1 MKNLYVAPA
10 TDYSVHRHRLSS
22 LALIILF
29 ALAALQLAAAGDE
42 EPCHDLSLPC
52 PTHSQARLL
61 LRQNK
66 VSTVYQDLLY
76 PTPLL
81 INSGQLPVTD
91 LFDSTNVRGR
101 VTPLGQF
108 PGFESAREYFYGLA
122 ATTRVENISFVSL
135 VASGAQVGVQV
146 NIFFCSQAQPCADGP
161 VGKED
166 GYGYTLTQT
175 GFFTFNGADRIIAFD
190 LSILNLGAAVDAAT
204 SAEQEVEIQQTCA
217 LLTVVPNPQDG
228 GPGTCGPT
236 FADPASYANTNPLST
251 YQFDPSAGAF
261 GNCVGFMHSIPFG
274 SWNRANSN
282 TFVCREL
289 HSLLTPYRPAVHC
302 PHTSPA
308 GGMTCVDFPYGS
320 FYDTSSSTPASSMH
334 H

>member
-1 MKNLYVAPA
+1 
-10 TDYSVHRHRLSS
+10 
-22 LALIILF
+22 
-29 ALAALQLAAAGDE
+29 
-42 EPCHDLSLPC
+42 
-52 PTHSQARLL
+52 
-61 LRQNK
+61 
-66 VSTVYQDLLY
+66 VYQDLLF
-76 PTPLL
+76 PTPVL
-81 INSGQLPVTD
+81 INSGRLPVTD
-91 LFDSTNVRGR
+91 LFDSANVRGR
-101 VTPLGQF
+101 VTPIGQF

-122 ATTRVENISFVSL
+122 AANTRVENIRIVSL
-135 VASGAQVGVQV
+135 VASDAQVGVQV
-146 NIFFCSQAQPCADGP
+146 NIFFCSQAQPCAAGP
-161 VGKED
+161 VGKKD

-204 SAEQEVEIQQTCA
+204 PADQELQIQQTCA

-236 FADPASYANTNPLST
+236 FADSASYANTNPLSN
-251 YQFDPSAGAF
+251 YQFNPSAGAF

-289 HSLLTPYRPAVHC
+289 HSLLTLYRPAVHC

-308 GGMTCVDFPYGS
+308 GGMTCIDFPYDS
-320 FYDTSSSTPASSMH
+320 FYNTSFFTAPASSMH